1 MAGFISRRRG
11 NEDTVVLLAE
21 LIHEGSQ
28 QILIWIC
35 IDRAV
40 LEKAIVEKPKEKV
53 QVTEF

>member
-1 MAGFISRRRG
+1 MLWLASSVDVEETKI
-11 NEDTVVLLAE
+11 LLLSE